1 MKEIIKRILQTT
13 LGIKNYLFLFSIFTI
28 LTLRWKRKEK
38 DFMYFIQ
45 MIPDDGIVL
54 DIGANIGIM
63 TVHLARKLSKS
74 KIICFEPVPCN
85 LFTLKK
91 IISFFNLKNIE
102 VVETALGNQNGQI
115 EMVLPVINSVKMQ
128 GLSHVVH
135 QKITEF
141 NQGEIF
147 KVPVQT
153 LDSFAEKNALEKI
166 NAIKI
171 DVENFEYFVFEGGK
185 NLIETHH
192 PLIYCELWDNEN
204 RQKCFIFLKNLNYT
218 IKIISNKKLEKYDS
232 EIHQTQNFF
241 FIHENS
247 RIKK

>member
-13 LGIKNYLFLFSIFTI
+13 LGFKNYLFLFSIFTI

-63 TVHLARKLSKS
+63 TVHLAKKLSNS
-74 KIICFEPVPCN
+74 KIISFEPVPCN

-102 VVETALGNQNGQI
+102 IIETALGNQNGQI

-135 QKITEF
+135 HKIIEF
-141 NQGEIF
+141 NHGEIF

-153 LDSFAEKNALEKI
+153 LDSFAEKKSLEKI

-204 RQKCFIFLKNLNYT
+204 RQKCFTFLKNLNYT
-218 IKIISNKKLEKYDS
+218 IKIISNKKLEKYNP

-241 FIHENS
+241 FIHDNS
-247 RIKK
+247 RIK

>member
-13 LGIKNYLFLFSIFTI
+13 LGFKNYLFFFSIFTI
-28 LTLRWKRKEK
+28 LTLRWKRKER
-38 DFMYFIQ
+38 DFLYFIQ

-74 KIICFEPVPCN
+74 KIISFEPVPCN
-85 LFTLKK
+85 LIALKK
-91 IISFFNLKNIE
+91 IISFFYLKNIE
-102 VVETALGNQNGQI
+102 VIETALGNQNGQTK
-115 EMVLPVINSVKMQ
+115 MVLPIINSVKMQ

-141 NQGEIF
+141 NHGEIF
-147 KVPVQT
+147 NVPVQT
-153 LDSFAEKNALEKI
+153 LDSFAEKKSLEKI

-204 RQKCFIFLKNLNYT
+204 RQKCFTFLENLNYT
-218 IKIISNKKLEKYDS
+218 INIISNKKLEIYNP

-241 FIHENS
+241 FIHNES